1 MFDHLPH
8 DLEAINDI
16 LHHLSHDFPNIT
28 VPDVIRTLFALAA
41 GSVLLAAGLPVLGSR
56 FLGYGKTALPTG
68 TATGYSGKA
77 TTSDGDGEGKTA
89 DAATAGKATMESKK
103 KGPLDWL
110 AGLTVP
116 HSWFTHFYF
125 LAVFWTIFWAAQI
138 LVHGS
143 VYKFVAAYCEPRSQP
158 FSEGSSSSASTPE
171 LLTPG
176 TDAFDTEDHSPTMSP
191 HQLSLL
197 FICFLTQTSRRLYE
211 QLSSPP
217 SSSRMWIGHYA
228 IGLFF
233 YTLLPLSLWTNAIP
247 TISLIP
253 QDSAFS
259 TIFYL
264 QRLIT
269 SPSLRTLPT
278 LPIFFLASGLQ
289 RDCHTYLA
297 GLKKYSIPEHPFFS
311 RILCPHYA
319 AEIVIYASL
328 AVMGGVGG
336 RVVDG
341 TLAVAAGFV
350 AVILGV
356 AARGNREWYK
366 AKFGEKVGKRWGLV
380 PGWV

>member
-1 MFDHLPH
+1 MFDHLPY

-16 LHHLSHDFPNIT
+16 LDHLRLQLGPYLDDVT

-41 GSVLLAAGLPVLGSR
+41 GSVLVAASLPVLGSR

-68 TATGYSGKA
+68 ETGASRGAVGDRTVGGDTVTKA
-77 TTSDGDGEGKTA
+77 TT
-89 DAATAGKATMESKK
+89 ESKK
-103 KGPLDWL
+103 KGLLDWL

-138 LVHGS
+138 LSNGA
-143 VYKFVAAYCEPRSQP
+143 VYRFVAAYCEPRALP
-158 FSEGSSSSASTPE
+158 FSEGSSSSSSTPSADSFNSKHQ
-171 LLTPG
+171 P
-176 TDAFDTEDHSPTMSP
+176 AVMSP
-191 HQLSLL
+191 HQLCLL
-197 FICFLTQTSRRLYE
+197 FICFLAQASRRLYE
-211 QLSSPP
+211 QLHSPP
-217 SSSRMWIGHYA
+217 SNSRMWIGHYLV
-228 IGLFF
+228 GLFF
-233 YTLLPLSLWTNAIP
+233 YTLLPLSLWTSSIP
-247 TISLIP
+247 TISIVP
-253 QDSAFS
+253 RDSILS
-259 TIFYL
+259 TLLFL

-269 SPSLRTLPT
+269 APSLRTLFT

-319 AEIVIYASL
+319 AEIFIYMSL
-328 AVMGGVGG
+328 AVMGGAGG
-336 RVVDG
+336 RVADG
-341 TLAVAAGFV
+341 TLAMAAGFV
-350 AVILGV
+350 AAILGV

-366 AKFGEKVGKRWGLV
+366 AKFGWQKMGAKRWGLV

>member
-77 TTSDGDGEGKTA
+77 TTSD
-89 DAATAGKATMESKK
+89 ATMESKK

-158 FSEGSSSSASTPE
+158 FSEGN
-171 LLTPG
+171 
-176 TDAFDTEDHSPTMSP
+176 HSPTMSP